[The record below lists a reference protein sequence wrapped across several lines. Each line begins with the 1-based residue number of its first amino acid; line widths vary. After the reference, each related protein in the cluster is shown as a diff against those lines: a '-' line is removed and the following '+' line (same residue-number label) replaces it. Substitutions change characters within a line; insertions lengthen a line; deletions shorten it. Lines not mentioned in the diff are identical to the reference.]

1 MNPRPGTRGA
11 LPSTISGM
19 GQHFT
24 SPKRR
29 RDKRKSQTEVVIP
42 GQDAKRQRLHQRLD
56 DLLNRKL
63 PVMPPPPVTNDP
75 LLDAVIEDA
84 TGNTDPIQHVDDDVN
99 EEIHHNSTPSVATSR
114 LYDNWHTVIPSIIQP
129 YLQYL
134 AETIGKPLTRP
145 DATLIGC
152 HRGCEPKR
160 TSLLCLHFDCT
171 FCIDIFL

>member
-1 MNPRPGTRGA
+1 MLCPAQSWAWASTLQVQRDGGTKENHK
-11 LPSTISGM
+11 LKLLFQVKMPNL
-19 GQHFT
+19 
-24 SPKRR
+24 
-29 RDKRKSQTEVVIP
+29 
-42 GQDAKRQRLHQRLD
+42 KRQRLHQRLD

-114 LYDNWHTVIPSIIQP
+114 LYDNWRTVIPSIIQL

-152 HRGCEPKR
+152 HGGCEPKR

>member
-1 MNPRPGTRGA
+1 MTPRPGTRGA

-42 GQDAKRQRLHQRLD
+42 GQDAKRQRLRQRLD

-63 PVMPPPPVTNDP
+63 PAMPPPPVTNDS

-84 TGNTDPIQHVDDDVN
+84 TGNTDSIQHVDDDVN
-99 EEIHHNSTPSVATSR
+99 EEIHHKSTPSVAMSR